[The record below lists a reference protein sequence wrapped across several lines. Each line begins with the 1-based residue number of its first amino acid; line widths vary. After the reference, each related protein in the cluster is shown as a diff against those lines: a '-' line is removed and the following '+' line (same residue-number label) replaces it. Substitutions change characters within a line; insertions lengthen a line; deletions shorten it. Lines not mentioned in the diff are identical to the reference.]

1 MTCIHGYLLCFLF
14 HRRWFIQSSD
24 CRYLSSVLGFQPP
37 REGEEEGQGEGGGR
51 GCSRDIRWDKSYY
64 RGQVAWPVR
73 GNLRR
78 CQNGWPAYEH
88 GNHIRLKPHCLMDAI
103 CLNPIIRPQFITA
116 YPFLLSILFALTT
129 LLPCYYL
136 LSRPSRPTCNR
147 KCRLEEGGRGI
158 FYIHAHPCNDREIFS
173 HVKILI
179 LPFILRKLNKRNI
192 FIKNR
197 TWRNLNARV
206 ILVDLCD
213 GWEIFSL

>member
-64 RGQVAWPVR
+64 RGQIAWPVR

-116 YPFLLSILFALTT
+116 YFSPIDTVCFNNSSSM
-129 LLPCYYL
+129 LLPIVPPFPPYL
-136 LSRPSRPTCNR
+136 QPEMSIGERGEGDILHSRSSLQR
-147 KCRLEEGGRGI
+147 
-158 FYIHAHPCNDREIFS
+158 S
-173 HVKILI
+173 
-179 LPFILRKLNKRNI
+179 RNI
-192 FIKNR
+192 FARKNFNI
-197 TWRNLNARV
+197 TIYPSKV
-206 ILVDLCD
+206 
-213 GWEIFSL
+213 EQEKYFH

>member
-1 MTCIHGYLLCFLF
+1 MLQRNTFFPFRKLSAPFTIHS
-14 HRRWFIQSSD
+14 RWRAFTDI
-24 CRYLSSVLGFQPP
+24 SSVFCSIVVDLFNRAIVDIYRLYSVSNP
-37 REGEEEGQGEGGGR
+37 RGRERRRGKGEEEG

-129 LLPCYYL
+129 LLSCYYIVVPPFPPYL
-136 LSRPSRPTCNR
+136 QPEMSI
-147 KCRLEEGGRGI
+147 GGRGEG
-158 FYIHAHPCNDREIFS
+158 D
-173 HVKILI
+173 ILHSRSS
-179 LPFILRKLNKRNI
+179 LQRSRNI
-192 FIKNR
+192 F
-197 TWRNLNARV
+197 ARGNFN
-206 ILVDLCD
+206 ILVTLLDPRD

>member
-37 REGEEEGQGEGGGR
+37 REGRRRGKGEEEG

-129 LLPCYYL
+129 FLPCYYL

-173 HVKILI
+173 HAEILI
-179 LPFILRKLNKRNI
+179 
-192 FIKNR
+192 
-197 TWRNLNARV
+197 
-206 ILVDLCD
+206 
-213 GWEIFSL
+213 FS

>member
-129 LLPCYYL
+129 LLPYYYL
-136 LSRPSRPTCNR
+136 LSRPSRLQP
-147 KCRLEEGGRGI
+147 EMSIGGRGEG
-158 FYIHAHPCNDREIFS
+158 D
-173 HVKILI
+173 ILHSRSS
-179 LPFILRKLNKRNI
+179 LQRSRNI
-192 FIKNR
+192 FARKNFNI
-197 TWRNLNARV
+197 TIYPSKV
-206 ILVDLCD
+206 
-213 GWEIFSL
+213 EQEKYFH